1 MSLTPEQFAGDWS
14 VPERLAP
21 GAGWL
26 TRRGFLAAA
35 GLSGA
40 AAAGAALMPHVA
52 LGERDDDRPTVVAPR
67 PIPQTVAPGAP
78 FHIVLPA
85 HGTEPATITDFEGV
99 VGRADLL
106 GTGTGFTSAGAENL
120 LFAAD
125 CGFMQGKYV
134 GVDDRVHHGTFLFA

>member
-1 MSLTPEQFAGDWS
+1 MSLTPAQFAGDWS
-14 VPERLAP
+14 VPERPAR

-35 GLSGA
+35 GLSGVA
-40 AAAGAALMPHVA
+40 AAASSLMPRVA
-52 LGERDDDRPTVVAPR
+52 LGDGGDDQTTVVAPR

-85 HGTEPATITDFEGV
+85 HGTEPASITDFEGV

-134 GVDDRVHHGTFLFA
+134 GVDNKVHRGTFLFA